1 MELTELC
8 TFCRTNAYA
17 SVSGEM
23 IDAYFGNNGDRSEF
37 LMSCKE
43 CNLTLDGSHSWKYA
57 SGVVAPQS
65 IETATDPIQKWYLQQ
80 QEFKTKSSL
89 DFNMITTPAGLFN
102 VEGGTVTF
110 SSLQARDCCEI
121 NGPVSGN
128 CEDCGN
134 GESKSVIMLA
144 GGGDGVYAVWK
155 DDEELASNIFVSF
168 APYKGEIHTLDGAI
182 EYHEDSI
189 PLYVGTID
197 SDGAIYIRENYQGQV
212 AILVPPGSYDIVAW
226 IGTRIR
232 MKSFFEFDGES
243 AGLDSG
249 SYYLQALSVSIH
261 PAGSTDYRES
271 TTKILEGLNL
281 TTNKVQGALW
291 GSPSMNVLSH
301 MQPATEFINFF
312 SYQFIGTRDLLRS
325 ERAGGEL
332 YFHLKSFGLEV
343 LGDQAKSELQ
353 TLKLGTADE
362 LIPIALMFM
371 HIGKESDAL
380 ELMARAVD
388 KGSDLA
394 EIYVA
399 RWQSQD
405 KHDLFPT
412 WGVMSGDLSIA
423 RGDALNLKYPIE
435 SCDYY
440 LMAAERGRPE
450 GLFGFVR
457 NSLLSGDTEQAL
469 KIYPCVR
476 GIVAEQLQN
485 ATSGMEIEISNYFK
499 AMLFLADNIAG
510 VCFVEN
516 GETSQALKLWEETIE
531 ACDPSTPY
539 PIAEA
544 MLFTLTLKRRLDEE
558 ASTDILSTYSEETVD
573 SIAKNLAEYVS
584 CAEASGAAGISQW
597 LKECIE
603 TLSRN

>member
-8 TFCRTNAYA
+8 TFCRTNPYA
-17 SVSGEM
+17 PESGEM
-23 IDAYFGNNGDRSEF
+23 IDAYFGNNGERSEF

-43 CNLTLDGSHSWKYA
+43 CNLTLDGSHTWKYA
-57 SGVVAPQS
+57 SGAPAPTS
-65 IETATDPIQKWYLQQ
+65 ADEVSDPIQKWYLQQ
-80 QEFKTKSSL
+80 KKVGTKSNL
-89 DFNMITTPAGLFN
+89 DFDVFTTPAGLFN
-102 VEGGTVTF
+102 VEGGWVTF
-110 SSLQARDCCEI
+110 SSLQARECCEI
-121 NGPVSGN
+121 NGAVSGN
-128 CEDCGN
+128 CEECGN
-134 GESKSVIMLA
+134 GENKSHLMLA

-168 APYKGEIHTLDGAI
+168 APYKGDIHTLEGAI

-189 PLYVGTID
+189 PLYIGSID
-197 SDGAIYIRENYQGQV
+197 SDGAIYVRESYQGQV

-232 MKSFFEFDGES
+232 MKSFFELDSES

-261 PAGSTDYRES
+261 PAGSTDYKES
-271 TTKILEGLNL
+271 TTKILDGLNL

-380 ELMARAVD
+380 ELMTRAAD

-394 EIYVA
+394 EIYVT
-399 RWQSQD
+399 RWQSQENC
-405 KHDLFPT
+405 DLFPT

-423 RGDALNLKYPIE
+423 RGDALNLKYPTE
-435 SCDYY
+435 ACDYY

-450 GLFGFVR
+450 GLFGSVR

-469 KIYPCVR
+469 KIYRCVR
-476 GIVAEQLQN
+476 RIVVDQLQS
-485 ATSGMEIEISNYFK
+485 ATGGMELRISNYFK
-499 AMLFLADNIAG
+499 AMLFLADNLAAVG
-510 VCFVEN
+510 LLGNE
-516 GETSQALKLWEETIE
+516 ETSDALKLWEETIQS
-531 ACDPSTPY
+531 CDPSTEY

-544 MLFTLTLKRRLDEE
+544 MLFTLTLKRRLGEE
-558 ASTDILSTYSEETVD
+558 ADTGTLSTYSKETVE

-584 CAEASGAAGISQW
+584 CAEASGAVRIVQW
-597 LKECIE
+597 LEDCLQ
-603 TLSRN
+603 TLRGN